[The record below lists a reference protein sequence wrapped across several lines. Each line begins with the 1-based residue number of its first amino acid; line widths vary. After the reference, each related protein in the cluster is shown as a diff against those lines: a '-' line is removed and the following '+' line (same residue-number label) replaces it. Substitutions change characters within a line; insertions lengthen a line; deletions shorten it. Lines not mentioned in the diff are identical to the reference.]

1 MKELRASLRYARAL
15 FEVCDQKN
23 CISDALNQ
31 LSVVSALLKDP
42 KTISFLKSSS
52 VPEKEKAELLK
63 KAFGQRFA
71 PPVYQ
76 FILILLKRN
85 RLFEID
91 NIRDI
96 FKKFSEKKE
105 GLEHVEVI
113 SAIPLEK
120 SFLENFRPSLEKKLK
135 NKVAFTQTTD
145 PSILGGAIFRF
156 GSMQIDASTKSRL
169 AGLKQRLIG

>member
-23 CISDALNQ
+23 CIPDALSQ
-31 LSVVSALLKDP
+31 LSVVSIILQDP
-42 KTISFLKSSS
+42 KTAAFLKSSS
-52 VPEKEKAELLK
+52 VPEKEKADLLK
-63 KAFGQRFA
+63 KAFAQKFA
-71 PPVYQ
+71 LPVYQ
-76 FILILLKRN
+76 FVLLLLKRK
-85 RLFEID
+85 RLFQIN

-96 FKKFSEKKE
+96 FKKLSEKKE
-105 GLEHVEVI
+105 GLERVEVI